1 MQMPPIQVVRLTK
14 PKEIRILRNFRDETQ
29 PDVPVDITGYTIK
42 LIVKKRLSDEDALA
56 FFDLEASIEDAENG
70 VYKLTFTTAHTCL
83 AHGTYKGLLRVWGG
97 AASGSPKDAFP
108 LDFVVTEAVKRY
120 EDA

>member
-1 MQMPPIQVVRLTK
+1 MLMPPIEVVRLTK
-14 PKEIRILRNFRDETQ
+14 PEEVRILKYFRDETRR
-29 PDVPVDITGYTIK
+29 DTAVDITGYTIK
-42 LIVKKRLSDEDALA
+42 LIVKKRLSDDDTLAL
-56 FFDLEASIEDAENG
+56 FDLEASIEDAESG

-83 AHGTYKGLLRVWGG
+83 AHGTYKGLLRVWDG